1 MLVIEKKRKPKIQKI
16 PPHLIYEEMNGK
28 PLYYKGYKAVLSGKK
43 NLSEIMGCSSLQS
56 VLVYV
61 LGLFIGN
68 NLNRKKY
75 QVASNEAG
83 LHLSL
88 NENLASDI
96 AIFDKDKIVLDDKY
110 FTVPPKV
117 VIEVDF
123 KKDLAET
130 ERAANRWNNEIEY
143 LLDKS
148 QKLLDF
154 GVERI
159 IWITTKAKKI
169 FVITPS
175 DKWYVVNY
183 QEDILVLDDCVLNIA
198 KLLEEE
204 GIAI

>member
-1 MLVIEKKRKPKIQKI
+1 MLVIEKKRKPKTQKI

-68 NLNRKKY
+68 NLDRKKY

-83 LHLSL
+83 LHLGL

-96 AIFDKDKIVLDDKY
+96 AIFEKDKIVLDDKF

-117 VIEVDF
+117 VIEVDI
-123 KKDLAET
+123 KIDLAET
-130 ERAANRWNNEIEY
+130 EWNNEIEY

-159 IWITTKAKKI
+159 IWITTKAQKV
-169 FVITPS
+169 FVITPEP
-175 DKWYVVNY
+175 KWYVVNY
-183 QEDILVLDDCVLNIA
+183 QEDIPVLDDCVLNIA

-204 GIAI
+204 GIVV

>member
-1 MLVIEKKRKPKIQKI
+1 MLTLEKNRKSKIQKI

-96 AIFDKDKIVLDDKY
+96 AIFEKDKIVLDDKY
-110 FTVPPKV
+110 FTVAPKV
-117 VIEVDF
+117 VIEVDI
-123 KKDLAET
+123 KIDLAET
-130 ERAANRWNNEIEY
+130 EWNNEIEY

-183 QEDILVLDDCVLNIA
+183 QEDILVLDDCILNIA
-198 KLLEEE
+198 RLLEEE
-204 GIAI
+204 GIVV

>member
-56 VLVYV
+56 VLVSILHGYI
-61 LGLFIGN
+61 F
-68 NLNRKKY
+68 NLINRKKY
-75 QVASNEAG
+75 LLGSNEAG

-96 AIFDKDKIVLDDKY
+96 AIFEKDKIVLDDKY

-117 VIEVDF
+117 VIEVDI
-123 KKDLAET
+123 KIDLAET
-130 ERAANRWNNEIEY
+130 EWNNEIEY
-143 LLDKS
+143 LLNKS

-159 IWITTKAKKI
+159 IWITTKAKKV

-183 QEDILVLDDCVLNIA
+183 QEDIQVLDDCTLNIA

-204 GIAI
+204 GIVV

>member
-83 LHLSL
+83 LHLGL

-96 AIFDKDKIVLDDKY
+96 AIFEKDKIVLDDKF

-117 VIEVDF
+117 VIEVDI
-123 KKDLAET
+123 KIDLAET
-130 ERAANRWNNEIEY
+130 EWNNEIEY

-159 IWITTKAKKI
+159 IWITTKAQKV
-169 FVITPS
+169 FVITPES
-175 DKWYVVNY
+175 KWYVVNY
-183 QEDILVLDDCVLNIA
+183 QEDIPVLDDCVLNIA

-204 GIAI
+204 GILV

>member
-1 MLVIEKKRKPKIQKI
+1 MLVIEKKRKPKTLKI

-43 NLSEIMGCSSLQS
+43 NLSEIMGCSSLHS

-68 NLNRKKY
+68 NLDRKKY

-83 LHLSL
+83 LHLGL

-96 AIFDKDKIVLDDKY
+96 AIFEKDKIVLDDKF

-117 VIEVDF
+117 VIEVDI
-123 KKDLAET
+123 KIDLAET
-130 ERAANRWNNEIEY
+130 HWNNEIEY

-159 IWITTKAKKI
+159 IWITTKSKKI

-183 QEDILVLDDCVLNIA
+183 QEDIPVLDDCVLNIA

-204 GIAI
+204 GIVV

>member
-1 MLVIEKKRKPKIQKI
+1 MLTLEKNRKSKIQKI

-96 AIFDKDKIVLDDKY
+96 AIFEKDKIILDDKY
-110 FTVPPKV
+110 FTVAPKV
-117 VIEVDF
+117 VIEVDI
-123 KKDLAET
+123 KIDLAET
-130 ERAANRWNNEIEY
+130 EWNNEIEY

-183 QEDILVLDDCVLNIA
+183 QEDIQVLDDCILNIA
-198 KLLEEE
+198 RLLEEE
-204 GIAI
+204 GIVV

>member
-1 MLVIEKKRKPKIQKI
+1 
-16 PPHLIYEEMNGK
+16 
-28 PLYYKGYKAVLSGKK
+28 
-43 NLSEIMGCSSLQS
+43 MGCSSLQS

-96 AIFDKDKIVLDDKY
+96 AIFEKDKIVLNDKY
-110 FTVPPKV
+110 FTVAPKV
-117 VIEVDF
+117 VIEVDI
-123 KKDLAET
+123 KIDLAET
-130 ERAANRWNNEIEY
+130 EWNNEIEY

-183 QEDILVLDDCVLNIA
+183 QEDIQVLDDCVLNIA

-204 GIAI
+204 GILV

>member
-28 PLYYKGYKAVLSGKK
+28 PLYYKGYRAVLSGKK

-68 NLNRKKY
+68 NINRKKY

-96 AIFDKDKIVLDDKY
+96 AIFEKDKIVLDDKY
-110 FTVPPKV
+110 FTVAPKV
-117 VIEVDF
+117 VIEVDI
-123 KKDLAET
+123 KIDLAET
-130 ERAANRWNNEIEY
+130 EWNNEIEY

-183 QEDILVLDDCVLNIA
+183 QEDIQVLDDCVLNIT

-204 GIAI
+204 GILV

>member
-1 MLVIEKKRKPKIQKI
+1 MLVIEKKRKSKIQKI

-96 AIFDKDKIVLDDKY
+96 AIFEKDKIVLDDKY

-117 VIEVDF
+117 VIEVDI
-123 KKDLAET
+123 KIDLVET
-130 ERAANRWNNEIEY
+130 EWNNEIEY

-159 IWITTKAKKI
+159 IWITTKAKKV

-183 QEDILVLDDCVLNIA
+183 QEDIQVLDDCVLNIA

-204 GIAI
+204 GITV

>member
-83 LHLSL
+83 LHLGL

-96 AIFDKDKIVLDDKY
+96 AIFEKDKIVLDDKF

-117 VIEVDF
+117 VIEVDI
-123 KKDLAET
+123 KIDLAET
-130 ERAANRWNNEIEY
+130 EWNNEIEY

-159 IWITTKAKKI
+159 IWITTKAQKV
-169 FVITPS
+169 FVITPES
-175 DKWYVVNY
+175 KWYVVNY
-183 QEDILVLDDCVLNIA
+183 QEDIPVLDDCVLNIA
-198 KLLEEE
+198 RLLEEE
-204 GIAI
+204 GILV

>member
-96 AIFDKDKIVLDDKY
+96 AIFEKDKIVLDDKY
-110 FTVPPKV
+110 FTVAPKV
-117 VIEVDF
+117 VIEVDI
-123 KKDLAET
+123 KIDLAET
-130 ERAANRWNNEIEY
+130 EWNNEIEY

-183 QEDILVLDDCVLNIA
+183 QEDIQVLDDCILNIA
-198 KLLEEE
+198 RLLEEE
-204 GIAI
+204 GIVV

>member
-1 MLVIEKKRKPKIQKI
+1 MLVIEKKRKPKIRKI

-28 PLYYKGYKAVLSGKK
+28 PLPYKGYLSVLSGKK
-43 NLSEIMGCSSLQS
+43 NLEEIMGCSSLQS
-56 VLVYV
+56 ALVYV
-61 LGLFIGN
+61 LGLFIGVN
-68 NLNRKKY
+68 INRKKY
-75 QVASNEAG
+75 LVGSNEAG

-88 NENLASDI
+88 GDNLASDI
-96 AIFDKDKIVLDDKY
+96 AIFEKDKISLNDKY
-110 FTVPPKV
+110 FNVAPKV
-117 VIEVDF
+117 VIEVDI
-123 KKDLAET
+123 KIDLAET
-130 ERAANRWNNEIEY
+130 EWNNEIEY

-159 IWITTKAKKI
+159 IWITTKSQKV
-169 FVITPS
+169 FVITTN

-204 GIAI
+204 EIKI

>member
-43 NLSEIMGCSSLQS
+43 NLSEIMGRSSLQS

-96 AIFDKDKIVLDDKY
+96 AIFEKDKIVLDDKY

-117 VIEVDF
+117 VIEVDI
-123 KKDLAET
+123 KIDLAET
-130 ERAANRWNNEIEY
+130 EWNNEIEY

-159 IWITTKAKKI
+159 IWITTKAKKV

-183 QEDILVLDDCVLNIA
+183 QEDIQVLDDCVLNIA

-204 GIAI
+204 GIVV